1 MAEIRV
7 EPKRKAPIWPWIV
20 GILIL
25 LGLIWLLAEAFS
37 RDDDEYENDSIE
49 EEEGV
54 ETEPVGSINADTD
67 NQTLVLNIT
76 RDPLDSESINAA

>member
-25 LGLIWLLAEAFS
+25 LGLIWLLAEAFD
-37 RDDDEYENDSIE
+37 RDDDEYENDRIE
-49 EEEGV
+49 DDRGIENDTVGSVSTDEEG
-54 ETEPVGSINADTD
+54 GK
-67 NQTLVLNIT
+67 LVLNIS
-76 RDPLDSESINAA
+76 RPLDSESEVAA